1 MTISPQSQHHH
12 YHNNTIT
19 IWKSRTKASF
29 SHLPLS
35 LFQARLARK
44 LRFHILHFHFFRQ
57 VSHESFVF
65 HIFHFHFFRQVS
77 HESFVFTSST
87 FTLSG
92 KSRTK
97 ASLSHLPL
105 SLCQASLARK
115 LRFHILHFH
124 FFRQVS
130 HESFVFTSSTLTFS
144 GKSRTK
150 ASFSHLP
157 LSLCQ
162 GSLARKL
169 RFHILHFHFFR
180 QVSHES
186 FVFTSST
193 LTFSGKSRTKASFS
207 HLPLSLFQASLARK
221 LRFHIFSFVLHFH
234 FFRQVSH
241 ESFVFTSSDFFF
253 SREVLHEMLQ
263 ISDAVARSS
272 FVLRNSVFADRIVMA
287 ASRLLGAAAVCLVLW
302 AFLQY
307 WSGCIKA
314 AKVIC
319 QQFFP
324 RASERRVLLIVGVC
338 QTFSH
343 LHILK
348 SSHLLIFTSHS
359 YLIFTSSLL
368 IFTSSHSLLPSCSLA
383 LLPSCSVALLLSPSF
398 LFLFWRRGAV
408 PTRRH
413 DRQKLT

>member
-29 SHLPLS
+29 SHLPRS
-35 LFQARLARK
+35 DF
-44 LRFHILHFHFFRQ
+44 
-57 VSHESFVF
+57 E
-65 HIFHFHFFRQVS
+65 
-77 HESFVFTSST
+77 E
-87 FTLSG
+87 
-92 KSRTK
+92 
-97 ASLSHLPL
+97 
-105 SLCQASLARK
+105 
-115 LRFHILHFH
+115 
-124 FFRQVS
+124 
-130 HESFVFTSSTLTFS
+130 
-144 GKSRTK
+144 
-150 ASFSHLP
+150 
-157 LSLCQ
+157 
-162 GSLARKL
+162 SLARKL

-221 LRFHIFSFVLHFH
+221 LRFHILHFH

-241 ESFVFTSSDFFF
+241 ESFVFTSSTFTLSGKSRTKASLSHLALSLFQASLARKLRFHIFHSHFFRQVSHESFVFTSSTFTFSGKSRTKASFSHLQLCLALSLFQASLARKLRFHIFRFFF

-287 ASRLLGAAAVCLVLW
+287 ASRLLGAAAVCLVMW

-348 SSHLLIFTSHS
+348 SSHLLIFTSHHIS
-359 YLIFTSSLL
+359 
-368 IFTSSHSLLPSCSLA
+368 SSHLLFSSSHLHILSCPLA